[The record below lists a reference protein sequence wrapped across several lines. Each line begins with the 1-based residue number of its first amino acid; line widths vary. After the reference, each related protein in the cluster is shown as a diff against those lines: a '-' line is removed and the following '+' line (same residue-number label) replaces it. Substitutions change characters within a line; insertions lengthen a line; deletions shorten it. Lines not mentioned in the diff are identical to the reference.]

1 MKTLKLIAVAAVLT
15 FGIGGAVT
23 ASMMADEPAN
33 VMNIAEP
40 DQPEEW
46 VTIEPGHKGCDNS
59 DLDRRCTG
67 YRPNLGAQVQDRAFG
82 YRIP

>member
-23 ASMMADEPAN
+23 ASMLADEPAN

-40 DQPEEW
+40 DQPEQW
-46 VTIEPGHKGCDNS
+46 VPIAPGHKGCDNS

-67 YRPNLGAQVQDRAFG
+67 YQPTPTSLVQDRAFG